1 MAEALTTAPP
11 APSEHSTL
19 DEPTESLSTVPA
31 EKETLSPNTDAS
43 PSKEL
48 QSPKEGSP
56 TKPSTPKPLTIK
68 QLRSYPPST
77 RSLALPDST
86 LSGQIQVGAT
96 RGRAFWLNY
105 KLYGTGPVR
114 IVWMCGH
121 GDTIRAWRRFMGVFG
136 AERYV

>member
-11 APSEHSTL
+11 APPEHPTL
-19 DEPTESLSTVPA
+19 DQPTTTSD
-31 EKETLSPNTDAS
+31 SPKTSAS
-43 PSKEL
+43 KQDP
-48 QSPKEGSP
+48 QSPQKDSSPPKTPSP
-56 TKPSTPKPLTIK
+56 TGPSTPKPLTIK

-77 RSLALPDST
+77 RSLPLPDST

-121 GDTIRAWRRFMGVFG
+121 GDTIRAWRRFIGVFG